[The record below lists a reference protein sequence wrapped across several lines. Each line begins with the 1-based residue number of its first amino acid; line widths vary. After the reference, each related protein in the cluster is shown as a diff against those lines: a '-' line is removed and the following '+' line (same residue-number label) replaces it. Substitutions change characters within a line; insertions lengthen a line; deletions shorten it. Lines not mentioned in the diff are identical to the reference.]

1 MGIKKSFET
10 FWQAFIHPRV
20 FIFILTGTAIIFL
33 TFLTDNDAMEIAIS
47 GIASVFIGI
56 GVNNYSSFET
66 NLSNEKRLASSVG
79 HSLKIM
85 ELAKSQI
92 SRIHNEL
99 KNGNNQYVNTG
110 IAELEDFMTVSI
122 ELIRESSSGKSQHL

>member
-1 MGIKKSFET
+1 MGIKKSFEA

-66 NLSNEKRLASSVG
+66 NLSNEKRLASRVG

-122 ELIRESSSGKSQHL
+122 ELIRESSSGKT

>member
-66 NLSNEKRLASSVG
+66 NLSNEKKLIAKIG

-92 SRIHNEL
+92 ARIHNEL
-99 KNGNNQYVNTG
+99 KKGNDQHVNTG
-110 IAELEDFMTVSI
+110 IAELEDFITVSI
-122 ELIRESSSGKSQHL
+122 DLIRESNFTKDV

>member
-1 MGIKKSFET
+1 MSIKKSFET

-66 NLSNEKRLASSVG
+66 NLSNEKKLASRIG
-79 HSLKIM
+79 HSLKIL

-92 SRIHNEL
+92 ARIHHEL
-99 KNGNNQYVNTG
+99 KNGNKQYVKTG
-110 IAELEDFMTVSI
+110 IAELEDFMTLSI
-122 ELIRESSSGKSQHL
+122 ELIKEGNL